1 MNQQERNKSPEIPQH
16 LRAEGKD
23 VEKNGEF
30 IKFSRELV
38 RFLRVWDAMEGEERN
53 IIDFDLALGNLTI
66 NEFREH
72 IINDPTKKERQRILE
87 GLENFQEE
95 LVEFAR
101 PSSDVKVLQLEFL
114 EAKLAAHVAY
124 CKRKL
129 GVEIDPLEYIE
140 STMGIKPELIPN
152 EDICF
157 QKETL
162 RHLLSALGCRSYSKE
177 AIEQFRQDR
186 ILSESSIAGH
196 ISHNSDVFLKA
207 ISDFLGIEIK
217 PRFGIKEVK
226 EDKYWFNWACGMR
239 NKFILKVN
247 THPRHLNRWTKGKAE
262 LMSSHEITGHFG
274 QMSGWQQAIDR
285 KELSPALGLTS
296 VHDPEQVTTEGIA
309 MTLPYYVPEIEELFT
324 PEGRVEMETDGLRMM
339 VYNNIHIW
347 ANRGEK
353 TEEELIRYM
362 HKYYPAESEDEI
374 RKQIKDRT
382 TNPLMQVYMYSYGIG
397 FYRHRLYAQ
406 NLNVDEKR
414 ELLKI
419 IYRQPITPAQEQR
432 IVEHLLANRKTRKVK
447 TEKPTRDINEIDKL
461 ESFSYTLPRGA
472 N

>member
-1 MNQQERNKSPEIPQH
+1 MNQPERNKSSEISQC

-30 IKFSRELV
+30 IKFSRDIA
-38 RFLRVWDAMEGEERN
+38 RFLRIWDAMEGEERD
-53 IIDFDLALGNLTI
+53 IIDFDLAPGNLTI
-66 NEFREH
+66 NEFRQH
-72 IINDPTKKERQRILE
+72 IINDPTKKERQKILE
-87 GLENFQEE
+87 GLEKFQEG
-95 LVEFAR
+95 LLEFAK

-114 EAKLAAHVAY
+114 GAKLAAHVAY
-124 CKRKL
+124 CKRRL
-129 GVEIDPLEYIE
+129 GVEMDPLEYIE

-162 RHLLSALGCRSYSKE
+162 RHLLSTLGCRSYSKE
-177 AIEQFRQDR
+177 AIEQFRQNR
-186 ILSESSIAGH
+186 ILPESSIAGH

-207 ISDFLGIEIK
+207 ISDFLRIEIR
-217 PRFGIKEVK
+217 PRFGVREVK
-226 EDKYWFNWACGMR
+226 EDKYWFNWAGGIR

-247 THPRHLNRWTKGKAE
+247 THPRHLSRWTKGKAE

-274 QMSGWQQAIDR
+274 QMSCWQQAIDR

-309 MTLPYYVPEIEELFT
+309 MTLPYFVPQIEELFT
-324 PEGRVEMETDGLRMM
+324 PEGRAEMETDGLRMM
-339 VYNNIHIW
+339 IYNNIHIW
-347 ANRGEK
+347 ANKGEK

-362 HKYYPAESEDEI
+362 HKYYPAESEDEV

-382 TNPLMQVYMYSYGIG
+382 TNPLMQAYMYSYGIG
-397 FYRHRLYAQ
+397 FYRHKLYAQ
-406 NLNVDEKR
+406 NLSVDEKR
-414 ELLKI
+414 ELLKV
-419 IYRQPITPAQEQR
+419 IYRQPITPVQEQR
-432 IVEHLLANRKTRKVK
+432 IVEYLLGNRRKRKVK
-447 TEKPTRDINEIDKL
+447 NKKPAEDFNEIDKL
-461 ESFSYTLPRGA
+461 RSFSYTLPRGA